1 MTDENYTDFGYQKVK
16 TEQKAEKV
24 AEVFHSVAK
33 QYDIMNDLM
42 SLGTHRLWKRFTIS
56 IAKPHAG
63 DKILDLAGGTGDL
76 TKHFAKRIGE
86 KGHIILS
93 DINSSMLSVGRDRLI
108 DEGFCQ
114 NISYVQ
120 ANAESLPFVSND
132 FNIITIGFGLRNVTH
147 KEKALQE
154 MFRCVKPGGKA
165 IVLEFSKPVVK
176 PLNPIYDLYSF
187 KILPKLGKII
197 AKDADSYQ
205 YLAES
210 IRMHPDQETLKQM
223 MLDAGFDKV
232 EYHNL
237 SGGIV
242 AVHVGYKY

>member
-1 MTDENYTDFGYQKVK
+1 
-16 TEQKAEKV
+16 
-24 AEVFHSVAK
+24 
-33 QYDIMNDLM
+33 MNDLM
-42 SLGTHRLWKRFTIS
+42 SLGIHRLWKRFTIS
-56 IAKPHAG
+56 IAKPHQG

-76 TKHFAKRIGE
+76 TKQFAKRIGE
-86 KGHIILS
+86 KGRIILS
-93 DINSSMLSVGRDRLI
+93 DINNSMLSVGRDRLI
-108 DEGFCQ
+108 DQGICH
-114 NISYVQ
+114 NINYVQ
-120 ANAESLPFVSND
+120 ANAESLPFANND

-147 KEKALQE
+147 KEKALAE
-154 MFRCVKPGGKA
+154 MYRCLKPGGKA

-223 MLDAGFDKV
+223 MQTAGFDKV

-237 SGGIV
+237 TGGIV

>member
-1 MTDENYTDFGYQKVK
+1 MTDENYTDKGYQKVP
-16 TEQKAEKV
+16 TEQKTEKV
-24 AEVFHSVAK
+24 TEVFHSVAK

-42 SLGTHRLWKRFTIS
+42 SLGIHRLWKRFTIS
-56 IAKPHAG
+56 IAKPHQG

-76 TKHFAKRIGE
+76 TKQFAKRIGE
-86 KGHIILS
+86 KGRIILS
-93 DINSSMLSVGRDRLI
+93 DINNSMLSVGRDRLI
-108 DEGFCQ
+108 DQGICH
-114 NISYVQ
+114 NINYVQ
-120 ANAESLPFVSND
+120 ANAESLPFANND

-147 KEKALQE
+147 KEKALAE
-154 MFRCVKPGGKA
+154 MYRCLKPGGKA

-223 MLDAGFDKV
+223 MQTAGFDKV

-237 SGGIV
+237 TGGIV